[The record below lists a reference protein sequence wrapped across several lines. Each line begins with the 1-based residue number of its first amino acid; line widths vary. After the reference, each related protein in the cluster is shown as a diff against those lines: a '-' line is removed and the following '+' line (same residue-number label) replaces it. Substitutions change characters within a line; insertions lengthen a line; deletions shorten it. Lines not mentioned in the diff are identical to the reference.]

1 MANLNGKIALVTGG
15 SRGLGQGIALVLG
28 EHGCT
33 VYITGR
39 STKENSQHPEWP
51 NATIDKTAQLVTEMG
66 GKGIPIQCDHTDDD
80 QVDGVYERIKEE
92 KGYID
97 ILVNVIWG
105 GYENMENFS
114 KPFWDQPN
122 WRIDKMYQ
130 TGVRTSYTACRIGAK
145 LMLPRKQGL
154 IINITFW
161 DQDEYLEPVP
171 QDFALTAMGR
181 LLFAMAQ
188 ELKPHNIASIALSPG
203 FIRNEGMLSQEEI
216 RGEYQRP
223 PVVPKLY
230 HQKLN
235 LPNTQ
240 VELSSPLL
248 ATQILYR
255 EQVRFSMLETYL
267 VNMDLQIST
276 VHSHSLTRLDGQES
290 LESVQKKHCFDYR
303 PRFNFQ

>member
-28 EHGCT
+28 EQVCT
-33 VYITGR
+33 VYVTGR

-80 QVDGVYERIKEE
+80 QVDSVYERIKEE

-122 WRIDKMYQ
+122 WRI
-130 TGVRTSYTACRIGAK
+130 
-145 LMLPRKQGL
+145 
-154 IINITFW
+154 
-161 DQDEYLEPVP
+161 
-171 QDFALTAMGR
+171 
-181 LLFAMAQ
+181 
-188 ELKPHNIASIALSPG
+188 IASIALSPG

-223 PVVPKLY
+223 PVVAQTLPPKTESTQYAGRAVVALACDPNIISRTG
-230 HQKLN
+230 QVLN
-235 LPNTQ
+235 VGNLSREYGFTDIDGTQ
-240 VELSSPLL
+240 PPPY
-248 ATQILYR
+248 QI
-255 EQVRFSMLETYL
+255 EWTGKS
-267 VNMDLQIST
+267 
-276 VHSHSLTRLDGQES
+276 
-290 LESVQKKHCFDYR
+290 
-303 PRFNFQ
+303 

>member
-33 VYITGR
+33 VYVTGR
-39 STKENSQHPEWP
+39 STKEDSQHPEWP

-92 KGYID
+92 RGYID

-145 LMLPRKQGL
+145 LMLSRKQGL

-161 DQDEYLEPVP
+161 DQDKYLEPVP

-181 LLFAMAQ
+181 LVFAMAQ

-223 PVVPKLY
+223 PVVS
-230 HQKLN
+230 QN
-235 LPNTQ
+235 LPPKTESTQ
-240 VELSSPLL
+240 YAGRAVVAL
-248 ATQILYR
+248 ACDPNIISRTGQILNIGNLSR
-255 EQVRFSMLETYL
+255 EYGFTDIDGTQPPPY
-267 VNMDLQIST
+267 QIEWT
-276 VHSHSLTRLDGQES
+276 G
-290 LESVQKKHCFDYR
+290 K
-303 PRFNFQ
+303 P